1 MMQNDAII
9 AYLLKE
15 LNWAKLMF
23 EETRQEAC
31 RMTEADFE
39 SCETEDEEA
48 EVTSVVDVM
57 PR

>member
-1 MMQNDAII
+1 M
-9 AYLLKE
+9 KE